1 MEGALCYSDQNHG
14 FLGSLCVVV
23 SMVNRELIVWLD
35 QNFGFGGSFYVLD
48 VVGRHLAFLAV
59 VCEISWRICFWWVFV
74 SYCSD
79 NDLLGQVVV
88 MNSKIFGLISMEV
101 S

>member
-1 MEGALCYSDQNHG
+1 MWFRPE
-14 FLGSLCVVV
+14 FW
-23 SMVNRELIVWLD
+23 VWWVIC
-35 QNFGFGGSFYVLD
+35 VLD

-88 MNSKIFGLISMEV
+88 MNSKVFGLISMEV